1 MLCGLVTDYG
11 VVRTPFL
18 LLKTGAVT
26 PFPAVSEP
34 PDRRRQTFA
43 VGARDTE
50 LRGPPTRSLQRS
62 HGDAQLRQGRLCRRG
77 TGHVARVR
85 GGGMQG
91 SDRKATAT
99 GAGAVGAQQTL
110 GSLRRRG
117 GAGQGA
123 GMLNRC
129 AAHVTAGTLWSLGDE
144 DESPGLCP
152 LQQTR
157 LRGGRSGEGPA
168 GQVAAAESRCAL
180 RSMSS

>member
-1 MLCGLVTDYG
+1 M
-11 VVRTPFL
+11 
-18 LLKTGAVT
+18 TGK
-26 PFPAVSEP
+26 
-34 PDRRRQTFA
+34 RR
-43 VGARDTE
+43 
-50 LRGPPTRSLQRS
+50 
-62 HGDAQLRQGRLCRRG
+62 
-77 TGHVARVR
+77 
-85 GGGMQG
+85 
-91 SDRKATAT
+91 

-117 GAGQGA
+117 GAGGT
-123 GMLNRC
+123 GMLTHC